1 MMAGQSRKGVGGFTL
16 VELVIVI
23 VITGIIAV
31 SIAIFFRPAVESY
44 FDSRRRAD
52 LSGTADTALRRM
64 VREVR
69 RAVPNS
75 IRLPNNQCFEFVPS
89 RMGGLYR
96 QAVDIVNAGSDPLD
110 STGPDDAFDVLSPL
124 ALAPAPGDFVVIGN
138 QVPDDVYGGATRADI
153 QQWQTPPAPGGNAVG
168 VGRLR
173 LTAATQFPAAYV
185 GGRFFIVDQNERSV
199 FYECR
204 GAGEAAG
211 NGTGELVRIVRGF
224 NAAAPAACPGAG
236 GVRLAGRVAA
246 CEFVYDPAATEQFG
260 FVWMRVELLEAGERV
275 ALAFGVHVS
284 NVP

>member
-1 MMAGQSRKGVGGFTL
+1 MGGHGARSAGGFTL
-16 VELVIVI
+16 VELVMVI

-44 FDSRRRAD
+44 FDSRRRAE

-75 IRLPNNQCFEFVPS
+75 VRMPNNQCFEFVPS

-96 QAVDIVNAGSDPLD
+96 QAVDIVNAGSDALD
-110 STGPDDAFDVLSPL
+110 TTGPDDAFDVLSPL
-124 ALAPAPGDFVVIGN
+124 TLAPVAGDFVVIGN
-138 QVPDDVYGGATRADI
+138 QVADDVYSGATRATI

-168 VGRLR
+168 VGRIR
-173 LTAATQFPAAYV
+173 LAAATQFPAAYN

-199 FYECR
+199 FFVCR
-204 GAGEAAG
+204 GAGEVG
-211 NGTGELVRIVRGF
+211 GEGTGELVRIVRDF
-224 NAAAPAACPGAG
+224 NAAAPATCPGAG